1 MTEYEYRDLQFPRD
15 VSRSAVLSLLTE
27 YAEYGK
33 WELARVRL
41 YPSGERRVRLRRRL
55 MRVAR
60 TA

>member
-1 MTEYEYRDLQFPRD
+1 MTEYEYRDLQFARGI
-15 VSRSAVLSLLTE
+15 SRSAVVQQLTE

-41 YPSGERRVRLRRRL
+41 APSGERRVRLRRRL